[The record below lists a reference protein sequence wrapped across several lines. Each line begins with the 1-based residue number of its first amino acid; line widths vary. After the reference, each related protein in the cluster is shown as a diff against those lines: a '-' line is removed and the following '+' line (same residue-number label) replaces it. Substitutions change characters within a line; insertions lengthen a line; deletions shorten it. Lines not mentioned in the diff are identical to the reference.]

1 MLRVTAVTQRTDN
14 ECL

>member
-14 ECL
+14 GRV